1 MTVTRRGQGRGGRN
15 HEMAVAAAKPLA
27 ALRVPALLASL
38 ATDGLDGNSDAAGAF
53 ADSQTL
59 ALAVRAGLRAPA
71 SYLAANDTASFL
83 EPIGGLIRTGPT
95 GTNLLDVTLMLAGY
109 AR

>member
-1 MTVTRRGQGRGGRN
+1 
-15 HEMAVAAAKPLA
+15 
-27 ALRVPALLASL
+27 
-38 ATDGLDGNSDAAGAF
+38 
-53 ADSQTL
+53 
-59 ALAVRAGLRAPA
+59 VRAGLRAPA